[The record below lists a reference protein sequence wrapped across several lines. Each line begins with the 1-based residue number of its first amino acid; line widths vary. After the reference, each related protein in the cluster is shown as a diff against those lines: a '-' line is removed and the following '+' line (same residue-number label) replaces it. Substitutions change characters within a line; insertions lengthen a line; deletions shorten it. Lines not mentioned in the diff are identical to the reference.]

1 MGLIDLHAAPPPTR
15 MITSPPPPI
24 HPRQMWAANR
34 FWMETNNLVTK
45 RYGGKRKQHWYALLF
60 MMKTFEWG
68 LKRLGQYE
76 RGVRNAEDVR
86 LRDLEL
92 RFPGLP
98 AAFDGFTILH
108 ISD

>member
-1 MGLIDLHAAPPPTR
+1 MRTRAPGVPIDA
-15 MITSPPPPI
+15 
-24 HPRQMWAANR
+24 RQIWAANR

-86 LRDLEL
+86 LAFPSTDLDFNL
-92 RFPGLP
+92 IAAPAGL
-98 AAFDGFTILH
+98 AALAWA
-108 ISD
+108 